1 MKKNNKE
8 SNLINTCKVIGT
20 INKNNYTYGSRPR
33 SRAYSLRESP
43 FLPAMNNL
51 KENLTLNHSVSQ
63 PNQLDIGENLGNF
76 TRIFKP
82 AFNSVLCSNRKSSID
97 FTYPNF
103 INDNTLFITNSSFR
117 HCIKSEEKEFQ
128 LVFENSFK
136 FGEENLG
143 NEKVN
148 YYNFD
153 HEFSAILFLDENC
166 SSQRK
171 SSSESLSN
179 SKSDMIDVDDIID
192 QFME

>member
-1 MKKNNKE
+1 M
-8 SNLINTCKVIGT
+8 INTCKIVNAV
-20 INKNNYTYGSRPR
+20 NKNNYANYGSRPR
-33 SRAYSLRESP
+33 SRAYSLRETP
-43 FLPAMNNL
+43 FLPTMNNL
-51 KENLTLNHSVSQ
+51 KENLTLTHSLSQ
-63 PNQLDIGENLGNF
+63 PTQMEIGENMSNF

-117 HCIKSEEKEFQ
+117 HCLKGEEKEFQ

-143 NEKVN
+143 NEKDN
-148 YYNFD
+148 YGDFD
-153 HEFSAILFLDENC
+153 HEFSAILFLDENG

-171 SSSESLSN
+171 SSTESLSN
-179 SKSDMIDVDDIID
+179 SKSDSIDVDDIID